1 MRWPR
6 NQHRPEYDKRRHAP
20 DHRVGR
26 DRCCAYGGDRLFG
39 QNVPY
44 PGFGTAGGFM
54 TSVLIIIIL
63 TSVLFIIF
71 KRKGWL

>member
-1 MRWPR
+1 
-6 NQHRPEYDKRRHAP
+6 
-20 DHRVGR
+20 VGR

-44 PGFGTAGGFM
+44 PGFGTAGGFIA
-54 TSVLIIIIL
+54 SALIIIIL
-63 TSVLFIIF
+63 ASVLFIIF

>member
-1 MRWPR
+1 M
-6 NQHRPEYDKRRHAP
+6 
-20 DHRVGR
+20 GR

-44 PGFGTAGGFM
+44 PGFGTAGGFIA
-54 TSVLIIIIL
+54 SALIIIIIL
-63 TSVLFIIF
+63 ASVLFIIF